1 MPRYR
6 CGGWLHVTVPDT
18 RNSPVRVRMKH
29 DFVHPHYTDIKLP
42 EEVQALVVDMKSST
56 PSDVSAIIGF
66 DFEHTILTT
75 A

>member
-1 MPRYR
+1 
-6 CGGWLHVTVPDT
+6 
-18 RNSPVRVRMKH
+18 MKH
-29 DFVHPHYTDIKLP
+29 DFAHPHYTDIKLP